1 MAVLPIVVSE
11 MLVCVATFPFT
22 VCDTVAIEGGAEAAA
37 AAAIAAGLVTSDA
50 AAAAAAICCW
60 LDPLVPAAADGA
72 DADTEDAVEELELV
86 EPLILLQVLPLDCN
100 DEGPPE

>member
-1 MAVLPIVVSE
+1 MLPIVVSE

-22 VCDTVAIEGGAEAAA
+22 VCVTVAIEGGAEAAA

-50 AAAAAAICCW
+50 AAICCW
-60 LDPLVPAAADGA
+60 LDPLVPATADGA